1 MENLTREEGG
11 RDLKL
16 SQVEQAV
23 ATLWKEIL
31 QTKSLAKPMDDF
43 FALGGSSI
51 DMVMLLV
58 RIQEEFSIE
67 LADGAVFQAPL
78 LHEMTE
84 LVAAACETSTNENAP
99 HLISQDT

>member
-1 MENLTREEGG
+1 MENYTSEEGS

-16 SQVEQAV
+16 GQVEQAV

-31 QTKSLAKPMDDF
+31 QTDRLVKPMDDF
-43 FALGGSSI
+43 FSLGGSSI

-78 LHEMTE
+78 LHEMAG
-84 LVAAACETSTNENAP
+84 LVAAACETSTN
-99 HLISQDT
+99 DTALHVI